1 MSELIFVYALDGDL
15 FSEISSYAHK
25 VFSPRTYPCNLC
37 ALTNGM
43 LGSKREWTRFIG
55 EIAIRITRGC
65 RELGIKTEFLHQ
77 DEFNQRYPTQQHS
90 FPAAFRSTGNGEL
103 ELLMTSTEIDE
114 CRDLSALISLVTE
127 RAK

>member
-43 LGSKREWTRFIG
+43 LGSKREWTRFI
-55 EIAIRITRGC
+55 

-103 ELLMTSTEIDE
+103 ELLITSTEIDE